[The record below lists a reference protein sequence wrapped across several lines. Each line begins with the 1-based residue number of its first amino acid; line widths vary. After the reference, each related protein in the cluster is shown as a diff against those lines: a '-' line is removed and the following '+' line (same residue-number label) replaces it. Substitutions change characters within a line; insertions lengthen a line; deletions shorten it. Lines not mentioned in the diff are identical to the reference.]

1 MKTGEYHCK
10 SDKITTTFPLQ
21 KILTFLYN
29 NSFLFVK
36 SFVVKNLAER
46 MLKKGKIMSRKKKL
60 EGDRGGRINIIFMA

>member
-10 SDKITTTFPLQ
+10 SDKIATTFPLQ

-60 EGDRGGRINIIFMA
+60 EGDRVGRINIIFMA